1 MEKNYLFTGQSY
13 DLYTPAAGCGFLKE
27 TSSMP
32 VRTLYPELIVQ
43 SKKGAVMPPCPEHA
57 YRRNA
62 NAYDNIGMAFRIDLP
77 PGAYHIEVT
86 VLSRPEQT
94 LISVSGMNAE
104 QIALKTFWDAA
115 MLIPRIHTA
124 GFTGNVWTYD
134 YINTRDYM
142 EIEIE
147 PAAPEWEVSVTSIR
161 VSSLP
166 PRTGSACTPA
176 IFTLGDSTVKSYIYE
191 ENLMSGWGQI
201 FDDFFD
207 KDKVSVLNYA
217 MGGRSLSS
225 MYREGRINDLL
236 LNSQPGDIL
245 LLQSGHNDE
254 ARGEVDGP
262 EARFGRGNTEATFQ
276 KWLDEYFIPAAAL
289 MDVRLSLVSPM
300 TRINGDA
307 TGAEGIV
314 YGGFTKSN
322 SIDCPGLLK
331 AAAFRHGLPFIDLY
345 AESIQYLETVG
356 GEAAKALFLS
366 VEAGE
371 TPGKT
376 NSGSY
381 ANGHPDHKCDG
392 THYKEALAKQFARIA
407 ARELLRQNLIPADY
421 FRPVFLKALK
431 ADDSYLLFPELS
443 KDVQTGRN
451 AYYRNQIE
459 FLLKHGIMRR
469 QTDGCFRPSAP
480 ITVKDFQISLAKAL
494 HLPAFPGY
502 DELNDTA
509 QRLSP
514 DLPVGLLQE
523 NSLLTRESMAWLV
536 FRAFLAAFPPQT
548 ISSGEIRYQKPA
560 YMTDYNGYGIAPD
573 NPDYDPNLTGESA
586 MYYPLVPWEQL
597 TDTASISDSFSAAA
611 RECYRLGLIRSET
624 GIRRGRMCNGTLFE
638 PQCSVT
644 REKAAKELY
653 FLQALV
659 HEIHEENDKYQ
670 RPVSDSA
677 DNPETASPKS
687 P

>member
-1 MEKNYLFTGQSY
+1 MEKFYSFAGHSY
-13 DLYTPAAGCGFLKE
+13 DLYTPAAGCGYLKQ
-27 TSSMP
+27 TSSLP
-32 VRTLYPELIVQ
+32 VRTLYPELMIQ
-43 SKKGAVMPPCPEHA
+43 GEKGAVMPPCPQHA

-77 PGAYHIEVT
+77 AGVYHIEVT

-94 LISVSGMNAE
+94 LVSVSGMNAE

-134 YINTRDYM
+134 YINTRDYL

-147 PAAPEWEVSVTSIR
+147 PACPEREVSLSSIR

-166 PRTGSACTPA
+166 ARTGPSRTPA

-207 KDKVSVLNYA
+207 KDKVSVMNYA
-217 MGGRSLSS
+217 MGGRSLSTL
-225 MYREGRINDLL
+225 YREGRINDLL
-236 LNSQPGDIL
+236 LNSHPGDVL

-254 ARGEVDGP
+254 ARGEADGP
-262 EARFGRGNTEATFQ
+262 EARFGRGNTEATFER
-276 KWLDEYFIPAAAL
+276 WLDEYFIPAAAL
-289 MDVRLSLVSPM
+289 MEVRLILVSPM

-307 TGAEGIV
+307 TGPDGIV
-314 YGGFTKSN
+314 YGGFAKSN
-322 SIDCPGLLK
+322 SLDCPGLLK
-331 AAAFRHGLPFIDLY
+331 AAAARHGLPFIDLY
-345 AESIQYLETVG
+345 TESIQYLETVG

-392 THYKEALAKQFARIA
+392 THYKEALAKQFARIVA
-407 ARELLRQNLIPADY
+407 KELLRQNLIPADY
-421 FRPVFLKALK
+421 FRPAVLSALK

-459 FLLKHGIMRR
+459 FLLKHGIMER
-469 QTDGCFRPSAP
+469 QADGCFRPSAP
-480 ITVKDFQISLAKAL
+480 VTVKEFKSGLKRAL
-494 HLPAFPGY
+494 HLPAFPQY
-502 DELNDTA
+502 RDLNDTA
-509 QRLSP
+509 QSLSP
-514 DLPVGLLQE
+514 DLPDGLPDE

-536 FRAFLAAFPPQT
+536 FRAFLAAFPPRALN
-548 ISSGEIRYQKPA
+548 SRGFSYQKPA
-560 YMTDYNGYGIAPD
+560 YMTDYNGCGITPD
-573 NPDYDPNLTGESA
+573 NPDYDPNLTGERA
-586 MYYPLVPWEQL
+586 MYYPLVPWERL
-597 TDTASISDSFSAAA
+597 TDTDTVSASFLVAA

-624 GIRRGRMCNGTLFE
+624 GIRRGRMCNGTLFR
-638 PQCSVT
+638 PQSSVT

-659 HEIHEENDKYQ
+659 HEIHEENDKY
-670 RPVSDSA
+670 
-677 DNPETASPKS
+677 
-687 P
+687 

>member
-1 MEKNYLFTGQSY
+1 MEKNYLFTGHNY
-13 DLYTPAAGCGFLKE
+13 DLYTPEAGCGYLKQ

-43 SKKGAVMPPCPEHA
+43 GEKGAVMPPCPEHA
-57 YRRNA
+57 CCRNA
-62 NAYDNIGMAFRIDLP
+62 NACDNIGMAFRIDLP

-86 VLSRPEQT
+86 VLSRPEQA

-124 GFTGNVWTYD
+124 GFTGNVWSYD
-134 YINTRDYM
+134 YINPRDYI
-142 EIEIE
+142 EVEIE
-147 PAAPEWEVSVTSIR
+147 PAAPEWEVSVASIR

-166 PRTGSACTPA
+166 ARTSTSCIPT

-207 KDKVSVLNYA
+207 RDKVSVLNYA

-225 MYREGRINDLL
+225 MYREGRMNDLL
-236 LNSQPGDIL
+236 LNSRPGDIL

-254 ARGEVDGP
+254 ARGELDGP

-289 MDVRLSLVSPM
+289 MDIRLILVSPM

-307 TGAEGIV
+307 TGADGIV

-331 AAAFRHGLPFIDLY
+331 AAAAKHGLPFIDLY
-345 AESIQYLETVG
+345 QESIQYLEDVG

-381 ANGHPDHKCDG
+381 ANGHPDNKCDG
-392 THYKEALAKQFARIA
+392 THYKEALAKQFARIV
-407 ARELLRQNLIPADY
+407 AREALHRNLIPENY
-421 FRPVFLKALK
+421 FRQDVLKALK
-431 ADDSYLLFPELS
+431 TDDSCLLFPELS
-443 KDVQTGRN
+443 EDVQTGRN

-459 FLLKHGIMRR
+459 FLLKYGIMGR
-469 QTDGCFRPSAP
+469 QADGCFHPAAP
-480 ITVKDFQISLAKAL
+480 ITVGEFQISLAKAL
-494 HLPAFPGY
+494 HLSAFPGY
-502 DELNDTA
+502 DDLNDTA
-509 QRLSP
+509 RHLSP
-514 DLPVGLLQE
+514 DLPHSLLRE
-523 NSLLTRESMAWLV
+523 DSLLTRECMSWLV
-536 FRAFLAAFPPQT
+536 FRAFLAAFPPRT
-548 ISSGEIRYQKPA
+548 LDSGEISYQKPA
-560 YMTDYNGYGIAPD
+560 YMTDYNGCGITPD
-573 NPDYDPNLTGESA
+573 DPDYDPNLTGESA

-597 TDTASISDSFSAAA
+597 TDTASVSDTFSAAA

-624 GIRRGRMCNGTLFE
+624 GIRRGRMCNGTLFQ
-638 PQCSVT
+638 PRCTVT

-659 HEIHEENDKYQ
+659 HEIHEENDRYDTV
-670 RPVSDSA
+670 R
-677 DNPETASPKS
+677 TAL
-687 P
+687 

>member
-1 MEKNYLFTGQSY
+1 MEKNYLFSRQHYS
-13 DLYTPAAGCGFLKE
+13 LYTPKAGCGYLKQ

-43 SKKGAVMPPCPEHA
+43 GENGVLMPPCPEHA
-57 YRRNA
+57 CRRNA

-94 LISVSGMNAE
+94 LIAVSGMNAE
-104 QIALKTFWDAA
+104 QIALKTYWDAA

-124 GFTGNVWTYD
+124 GFTDNVWTYD
-134 YINTRDYM
+134 YINTRDYI
-142 EIEIE
+142 EVEIE
-147 PAAPEWEVSVTSIR
+147 PAGPEGEVSVSSIR

-166 PRTGSACTPA
+166 ARKDPSCVPT

-207 KDKVSVLNYA
+207 QEKVSVVNYA
-217 MGGRSLSS
+217 MGGRSLSTI
-225 MYREGRINDLL
+225 YREGRMNDLL
-236 LNSQPGDIL
+236 LNSRPGDIL

-262 EARFGRGNTEATFQ
+262 EARFGRGNTEATFL
-276 KWLDEYFIPAAAL
+276 KWLEDYFIPAAAL
-289 MDVRLSLVSPM
+289 MDVRLILVSPM

-314 YGGFTKSN
+314 YGGFAKSN

-331 AAAFRHGLPFIDLY
+331 TAASRHGLPFIDLY
-345 AESIQYLETVG
+345 TESIQYLETVG

-381 ANGHPDHKCDG
+381 ANGHPDNKCDG
-392 THYKEALAKQFARIA
+392 THYKEALAKQFARIV
-407 ARELLRQNLIPADY
+407 ARELLQQNLIPEGY
-421 FRPVFLKALK
+421 FLPAVLKALR

-443 KDVQTGRN
+443 GDVQTGRN

-459 FLLKHGIMRR
+459 FLLKHGVMERH
-469 QTDGCFRPSAP
+469 TDGCFRPSSP
-480 ITVKDFQISLAKAL
+480 ITVREFKSGLEKAL

-502 DELNDTA
+502 DGLNDTA
-509 QRLSP
+509 FHLSP
-514 DLPVGLLQE
+514 DLPDGLLQE
-523 NSLLTRESMAWLV
+523 DSLLTRESMAWLV
-536 FRAFLAAFPPQT
+536 FRAFLAAFPPRT
-548 ISSGEIRYQKPA
+548 LDSGEISYQRPA
-560 YMTDYNGYGIAPD
+560 YMTDYNGCGITPD

-597 TDTASISDSFSAAA
+597 TDTVSISDPFLSAA

-624 GIRRGRMCNGTLFE
+624 DIRRGRMCNGTLFE
-638 PQCSVT
+638 PQCTVT

-653 FLQALV
+653 FLQALI
-659 HEIHEENDKYQ
+659 HEIHEENDKFLHN
-670 RPVSDSA
+670 A
-677 DNPETASPKS
+677 L
-687 P
+687 